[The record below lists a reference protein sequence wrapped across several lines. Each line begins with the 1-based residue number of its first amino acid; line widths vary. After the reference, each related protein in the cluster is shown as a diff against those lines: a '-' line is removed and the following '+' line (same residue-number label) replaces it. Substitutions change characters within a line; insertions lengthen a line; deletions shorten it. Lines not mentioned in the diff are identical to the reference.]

1 MKNLKIALSL
11 VVLFLAMNVN
21 AQKTMP
27 SVKLK
32 TLEGKEVDLKEIT
45 SKGHPV
51 VLSFWATWCSPC
63 KKELDA
69 INEVYA
75 DWKKLYNVEVIA
87 VTIDDAR
94 ALAKVAPMV
103 KEKGWTYTIL
113 SDVNRDVQR
122 ALNFQSVPQSYLID
136 SKGIIVFDHTG
147 YSPGDE
153 DEMEEQI
160 KKLK

>member
-1 MKNLKIALSL
+1 MKNLKLALAFIALIM
-11 VVLFLAMNVN
+11 AINVN
-21 AQKTMP
+21 AQKQMP

-32 TLEGKEVDLKEIT
+32 TLEGKIVDLKEIT

-69 INEVYA
+69 INEVY
-75 DWKKLYNVEVIA
+75 DEWKKLYNVEVIA

-113 SDVNRDVQR
+113 SDVNKDVQR
-122 ALNFQSVPQSYLID
+122 ALNFQSVPQSYLINAQ
-136 SKGIIVFDHTG
+136 GNVVFDHTG

-153 DEMEEQI
+153 NELEEQL